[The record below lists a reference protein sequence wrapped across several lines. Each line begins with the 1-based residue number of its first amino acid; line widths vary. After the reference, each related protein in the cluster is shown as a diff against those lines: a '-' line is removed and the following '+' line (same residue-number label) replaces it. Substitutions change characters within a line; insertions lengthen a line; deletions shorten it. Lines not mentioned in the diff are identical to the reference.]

1 MMIFFRIKHN
11 FQSKEGIPINKLSLI
26 ISCIIIIFTA
36 VFPESQLNI
45 HTPIAYNESST
56 LIQEGFVAGTLVK
69 TPQGYT
75 PIEQLQVGDTIIG
88 YDEHIGPTGRT
99 VLNVF
104 RHHVQSYIRL
114 YLDNVFYEIGSHQKL
129 YNHENNTWV
138 QVNQLKP
145 GNRLGSNLYVIQV
158 ELIQEQIDLY
168 AITVEHH
175 TFCITKKDILVH
187 NIEPISSGCA
197 ITAIVA
203 TGAIANPVGATIAG
217 TIMTAVA
224 TTAFIYKLWQTLVVK
239 KPKNKTFSHRKVTTP
254 SIAPQE
260 RNSPIYYADNQEGN
274 GQSPA
279 SQNPES
285 NGSGGGIPPEDP
297 EDNNEKKDKE
307 EIKFPENES
316 MLKHIFRPS
325 RGHFPLDSPE
335 NRNHL
340 LNLVKEKRNFIGIC
354 DRGQEWYVKILEN
367 GKQLW
372 VVVRNNI
379 IRNGGINETPRTFN
393 SITGLSR
400 LLPGK

>member
-1 MMIFFRIKHN
+1 MKHDFQPRKGITIK
-11 FQSKEGIPINKLSLI
+11 KLSLI
-26 ISCIIIIFTA
+26 LSCIIIIVTTA
-36 VFPESQLNI
+36 FSAPQLKI
-45 HTPIAYNESST
+45 HTPIPYNGNCT
-56 LIQEGFVAGTLVK
+56 LLQEGFVAGTLVK
-69 TPQGYT
+69 TPHGYT

-88 YDEHIGPTGRT
+88 YDEDIGHTGRT

-104 RHHVQSYIRL
+104 RQHVQSYIRL
-114 YLDNVFYEIGSHQKL
+114 YINNVFCEIGPHQKL

-138 QVNQLKP
+138 QVKQLKP
-145 GNRLGSNLYVIQV
+145 GGRLSSNLNVIQV

-175 TFCITKKDILVH
+175 TFCITEKDILVH

-197 ITAIVA
+197 ITAIVT

-217 TIMTAVA
+217 TIMTTVA
-224 TTAFIYKLWQTLVVK
+224 TTAFIYQLWQTLVVK
-239 KPKNKTFSHRKVTTP
+239 KPKNKTFSHRKVTTS
-254 SIAPQE
+254 SITPQE
-260 RNSPIYYADNQEGN
+260 RKSPIYYADNQEGN
-274 GQSPA
+274 GQSLA
-279 SQNPES
+279 SQTPES
-285 NGSGGGIPPEDP
+285 NGSGGDIPPEDP
-297 EDNNEKKDKE
+297 ENNNEKKDNE
-307 EIKFPENES
+307 EIKFPENKN

-335 NRNHL
+335 NRKHL
-340 LNLVKEKRNFIGIC
+340 LNLVKDKRNFIGIC

-372 VVVRNNI
+372 AVVRNNI

-393 SITGLSR
+393 STTGLSR